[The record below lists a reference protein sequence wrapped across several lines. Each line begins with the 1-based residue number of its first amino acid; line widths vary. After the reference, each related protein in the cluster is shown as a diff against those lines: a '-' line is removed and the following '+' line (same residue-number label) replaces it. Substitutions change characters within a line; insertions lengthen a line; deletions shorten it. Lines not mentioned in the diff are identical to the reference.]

1 MAFERYI
8 PEEID
13 IDTDR
18 LQDQINEKR
27 AEARAERREG
37 ARPFWLDALAV
48 STALFAVVA
57 ALAALEAGDHAN
69 EALYKANQ
77 AVLLQT
83 KAVDT
88 WNEFEADSVKRNEA
102 QNLQVVLG
110 HVGGTPD
117 ELQAAQQGVTDR
129 QQGAGPAATPG
140 GAAVSADGR
149 VECRSRS
156 AARPAP
162 ALRGVGDAV
171 SGRDRAG
178 GHCRAAA
185 HPGGVVGQPR
195 RRRHRPAVLR
205 ERLHA
210 DRLAAYQS
218 R

>member
-1 MAFERYI
+1 M

-27 AEARAERREG
+27 AEAHAERREG

-102 QNLQVVLG
+102 QNLQLVLG

-129 QQGAGPAATPG
+129 QQAQDQLQPQAEQLSQQTEDLNAEAEGQLAQHQRF
-140 GAAVSADGR
+140 AVSVTLFQVAIGL
-149 VECRSRS
+149 
-156 AARPAP
+156 AAIA
-162 ALRGVGDAV
+162 ALLRM
-171 SGRDRAG
+171 
-178 GHCRAAA
+178 
-185 HPGGVVGQPR
+185 
-195 RRRHRPAVLR
+195 PAVWWVS
-205 ERLHA
+205 
-210 DRLAAYQS
+210 LAAGAIGLLS
-218 R
+218 FVNGFTLTV